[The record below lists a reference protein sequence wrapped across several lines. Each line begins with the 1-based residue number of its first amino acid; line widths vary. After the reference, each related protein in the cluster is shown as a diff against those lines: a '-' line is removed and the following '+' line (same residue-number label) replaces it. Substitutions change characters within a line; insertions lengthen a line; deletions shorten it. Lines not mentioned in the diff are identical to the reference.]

1 MTSRGRER
9 RAGVAWTAAFCV
21 VAAVAGL
28 ALPAWSQAPEEL
40 VVVNYG
46 GTFAKYWNEYII
58 EPFSKQFNAK
68 VTQVTSLTMDTVA
81 KLRAQK
87 GNPQIDVVMMADAG
101 SVIAANEGLLEPL
114 DESKIPNMKELIP
127 QARIKGDPYVQF
139 LFTGTVLAWNTQ
151 KIKTP
156 PTSWEDLWKPEYKGR
171 VALADTNA
179 CCGIPFIV
187 TIAKLAGGG
196 LDNVDPGFKKIA
208 TLKPNVLTFYT
219 SHDQMANL
227 LNQGE
232 AWIGPWVADRAAT
245 QHAQGAPID
254 MIFPKEGAV
263 LFGNGIAIVKGSTHR
278 ALAEKYINFA
288 LGAPQQ
294 KAFDEKAFLAP
305 TNRNVKISPEVAPYV
320 PYGEE
325 VLKKLY
331 TLDWTVVARN
341 TSAWVERW
349 QREITSR

>member
-1 MTSRGRER
+1 MKSQR
-9 RAGVAWTAAFCV
+9 RRVWSAWWLGFC
-21 VAAVAGL
+21 AVAIL
-28 ALPAWSQAPEEL
+28 ATSAWSQAPEEL

-46 GTFAKYWNEYII
+46 GTFAKYWTQDVI
-58 EPFSKQFNAK
+58 EPFSKQYNAK

-101 SVIAANEGLLEPL
+101 SVIATNEGLLEPL
-114 DESKIPNMKELIP
+114 DESRIPNMKELLP

-139 LFTGTVLAWNTQ
+139 LFTATVLAYNTQ

-187 TIAKLAGGG
+187 TIARLAGGG
-196 LDNVDPGFKKIA
+196 LDNMDPGFRRIA

-254 MIFPKEGAV
+254 MVFPKEGAV
-263 LFGNGIAIVKGSTHR
+263 LFGNGIAIVKGSR
-278 ALAEKYINFA
+278 KKALAEKYINFVLDA
-288 LGAPQQ
+288 RQQ
-294 KAFDEKAFLAP
+294 KAFDEHAFLAP
-305 TNRNVKISPEVAPYV
+305 TNRSVKLSPAVAKYV
-320 PYGEE
+320 PYGDE
-325 VLKKLY
+325 VLSKLY
-331 TLDWTVVARN
+331 PLDWNVVARN